1 MEVMTMKRIVSLI
14 LAVMLA
20 LTMIPAMA
28 AAQASIVKETLYSGT
43 GEYYIKINNWTYEE
57 EIVSVTSTNSSVL
70 KVTGRQSRYVLVKNV
85 GSAKIKIIYK
95 LNGNSHTISCTF
107 TVKDYPK
114 PIKSLTVNGRKITL
128 TKEARVRYRFDWET
142 LDNSSS
148 NRINM
153 KPAAGWTIY
162 DIKAYYYKLGNTSR
176 HYNLTVRNNRS
187 FTLRRRCEA
196 VVTYILKN
204 RRGTKFSYVIEIK
217 GGGE

>member
-1 MEVMTMKRIVSLI
+1 MKRIVALI

-43 GEYYIKINNWTYEE
+43 GEYCIKIDNWTYEE
-57 EIVSVTSTNSSVL
+57 EIVFVKSSNPSVI
-70 KVTGRQSRYVLVKNV
+70 KVPNEQSRYVVVKNA
-85 GSAKIKIIYK
+85 GHAKIKIKYK
-95 LNGNSHTISCTF
+95 LNGKTYTISATF
-107 TVKDYPK
+107 AVKDYPK
-114 PIKSLTVNGRKITL
+114 PIKSLTINGKKITL
-128 TKEARVRYRFDWET
+128 RKEARVRYRFDLET

-153 KPAAGWTIY
+153 KPTSGWTINN
-162 DIKAYYYKLGNTSR
+162 IKAYYYKVDNTSK
-176 HYNLTVRNNRS
+176 HYSLTVKNNRN

-196 VVTYILKN
+196 VVTYTLKN
-204 RRGTKFSYVIEIK
+204 RRGTKFTYVIEIK